1 MKTRNIILTV
11 VAAALSLAAVSCS
24 KMLDIPQKG
33 VLDYNTYYKTDDQIL
48 SADVAMYLEVRGWE
62 YNVKLCKAM
71 LTDDF
76 WAGGSMRGDN
86 NNLEHLNEFTFDAEE
101 DYVQAMFQTY
111 YALVYKA
118 NVILGHVEE
127 EGGSAMA
134 KMARAEAKVF
144 RAFAY
149 FDLKTMWGNPP
160 LVDHELAPS
169 EYNVPNGSD
178 EELWN
183 LMETD
188 LTEAINSGALA
199 EKSGVNDNSTWRVTK
214 QFAQALLGK
223 VYLWQGK
230 YAEAAAQF
238 DAVVGSGKYA
248 LMDDF
253 SLIHRASQKH
263 NSETLFE
270 SNRVHDD
277 NNSFQNFS
285 MYGLMTNWRMD
296 KMNWPADTPI
306 MNTGWG
312 FRVPTKNL
320 YDDFVKDEGVDGYR
334 LNNSLKTLAQLN
346 SELGITLKSPVIGE
360 GYFMWKLRILAEERG
375 MGNDFVYMA
384 NTIWMRYAEVLL
396 CGAEAHFLAGNTG
409 KAADYVN
416 QVRVRAHLAPLG
428 SVTLND
434 IKLEKRLELF
444 GEGTRMQDLLRW
456 GEGSKMSDNGNT
468 YPELQVNGQ
477 VKYVPCGNPS
487 HGFKAGKNERLPYP
501 ATEIRLNSAIEQN
514 PGF

>member
-1 MKTRNIILTV
+1 MKTRNIVLS
-11 VAAALSLAAVSCS
+11 ALCGLMAFGLVSCS

-33 VLDYNTYYKTDDQIL
+33 VLDYNTYYQTDEQIA
-48 SADVAMYLEVRGWE
+48 SAGTALYLEVRGWE

-86 NNLEHLNEFTFDAEE
+86 TDLEHLNEYTFDAEQ
-101 DYVQAMFQTY
+101 DYIQSMFQTY
-111 YALVYKA
+111 YTLIYKA
-118 NVILGHVEE
+118 NVILGHVDEE
-127 EGGSAMA
+127 LGAVA
-134 KMARAEAKVF
+134 RQTRAEAKVF

-178 EELWN
+178 EELWG
-183 LMETD
+183 LMEQD
-188 LTEAINSGALA
+188 LTEAIASGALV
-199 EKSGVNDNSTWRVTK
+199 EKTSLNDTETWRVTK

-230 YAEAAAQF
+230 NSEAAAQF
-238 DAVVGSGKYA
+238 DAVVSSGKYRLFEDYSGIFRSA
-248 LMDDF
+248 N
-253 SLIHRASQKH
+253 KH
-263 NSETLFE
+263 NCESLFE

-277 NNSFQNFS
+277 NNSWQNFS
-285 MYGLMTNWRMD
+285 MYALMTNWRMD
-296 KMNWPADTPI
+296 KMNWPSDTPI

-312 FRVPTKNL
+312 FRVPTKSL
-320 YDDFVKDEGVDGYR
+320 YDDFVKEEGVNGYR
-334 LNNSLKTLAQLN
+334 LNESLKTLDQLQ
-346 SELGITLKSPVIGE
+346 SELSITLKSPVIGE

-375 MGNDFVYMA
+375 MSSDYVYMA

-396 CGAEAHFLAGNTG
+396 CGAEAHLAAGNVG
-409 KAADYVN
+409 KAAEYLN
-416 QVRVRAHLAPLG
+416 MVRTRAHLPAKNG
-428 SVTLND
+428 VTLDD
-434 IKLEKRLELF
+434 IKIEKRLELF

-456 GEGSKMSDNGNT
+456 GEGSKMAKNGET

-477 VKYVPCGNPS
+477 VKYVPCGNPTY
-487 HGFKAGKNERLPYP
+487 GFKPGKHDKLPYP
-501 ATEIRLNSAIEQN
+501 ATEIRLNSNIVQN
-514 PGF
+514 PGY

>member
-1 MKTRNIILTV
+1 MKTRNIILTI
-11 VAAALSLAAVSCS
+11 VAAVCTFAAVSCS
-24 KMLDIPQKG
+24 KLLDIPQKG
-33 VLDYNTYYKTDDQIL
+33 VLDYNTYYNTDDQIQ

-62 YNVKLCKAM
+62 YNVRLCKAM

-101 DYVQAMFQTY
+101 DYVQSMFQTY
-111 YALVYKA
+111 YALIYKA
-118 NVILGHVEE
+118 NVILGHVDEE
-127 EGGSAMA
+127 KGAVA
-134 KMARAEAKVF
+134 KQARAEAKVF

-160 LVDHELAPS
+160 LVDHELSPS
-169 EYNVPNGSD
+169 EYNVPNGTD
-178 EELWN
+178 EELWG
-183 LMETD
+183 LMEQD
-188 LTEAINSGALA
+188 LTEAISSGALA
-199 EKSGVNDNSTWRVTK
+199 EKTGLNDNTTWRVTK

-230 YAEAAAQF
+230 NSEAAAQF
-238 DAVVGSGKYA
+238 DAVVNSGKYA

-263 NSETLFE
+263 NCESIFE

-285 MYGLMTNWRMD
+285 MYALMTNWRMD
-296 KMNWPADTPI
+296 KMNWPAETPI

-312 FRVPTKNL
+312 FRVPTKSL

-334 LNNSLKTLAQLN
+334 LNNSLKTLDQLN
-346 SELGITLKSPVIGE
+346 GELGITLKSPVIGE

-375 MGNDFVYMA
+375 MGNDYVYMA
-384 NTIWMRYAEVLL
+384 NTLWMRYAEVLL
-396 CGAEAHFLAGNTG
+396 CGAEAHFLAGNAS

-416 QVRVRAHLAPLG
+416 QVRSRAKLAPKG
-428 SVTLND
+428 NVTLDD

-456 GEGSKMSDNGNT
+456 GEGSKMSENGNT

-487 HGFKAGKNERLPYP
+487 YGFKAGKNDRLPYP

-514 PGF
+514 PGY